1 MPITWELQAGQLG
14 VLRVS
19 GKLSIADLKQA
30 QNECEAAI
38 RELGGLKILAIL
50 VDFDGWERA
59 EGWEDMSFAERN
71 DPYID
76 KFAIV
81 GDDQWRDLVY
91 AFTGRGFRPVPIE
104 YFTADQEAAARQWL
118 SS

>member
-1 MPITWELQAGQLG
+1 MPITWELETDKLG

-30 QNECEAAI
+30 QNECESAI
-38 RELGGLKILAIL
+38 QKWGRVKILAL
-50 VDFDGWERA
+50 LENFDGWERQ

-71 DPYID
+71 DAYID

-91 AFTGRGFRPVPIE
+91 AFTGKGFRPVAIE
-104 YFTADQEAAARQWL
+104 YFTADEEAAARRWL
-118 SS
+118 DS